1 MLSQITRHPTV
12 ILYEESKQDAQL
24 QNFHGRILFILRI
37 TKKYVTF
44 AVSMNDVILNMGNV
58 LTF

>member
-24 QNFHGRILFILRI
+24 QNFHDLILFILRI
-37 TKKYVTF
+37 TKKYK
-44 AVSMNDVILNMGNV
+44 ACC
-58 LTF
+58 